1 MPMANAFYAAKFP
14 TNFQRWPNQARI
26 ELFPSSMPGRTAERC
41 SIATPDPDPPPY
53 PAEKARGGEIILRK
67 PWQRALFIDGLVGMV
82 VLILILRLE

>member
-1 MPMANAFYAAKFP
+1 MLHRN
-14 TNFQRWPNQARI
+14 
-26 ELFPSSMPGRTAERC
+26 
-41 SIATPDPDPPPY
+41 PDPDPPPY